1 MVVEHD
7 ETSNRVKKLI
17 NKLDK
22 EAHIDEMTK
31 RWLSLTPNPPRILQ
45 IYTLTNTPKPT
56 PVGRPITERISSFV
70 DSLLQPIAKSQKS
83 YLEDTTDFINFIE
96 KTKVVENAM
105 LVSWM

>member
-31 RWLSLTPNPPRILQ
+31 RWLSLTLNPPRIPQ
-45 IYTLTNTPKPT
+45 IYTLTNTPNQPQLRDRSYRGTKAPRKESHHLLI
-56 PVGRPITERISSFV
+56 VSSNQLLNHKSRILKTRQT
-70 DSLLQPIAKSQKS
+70 SLIS
-83 YLEDTTDFINFIE
+83 
-96 KTKVVENAM
+96 
-105 LVSWM
+105 

>member
-31 RWLSLTPNPPRILQ
+31 RWLSLTPNPPRIPQ
-45 IYTLTNTPKPT
+45 IYTLTNTPNQPQLGDRSYRGTKAPRKESHHSLI
-56 PVGRPITERISSFV
+56 VSSNQLLNHKSRILKTRQT
-70 DSLLQPIAKSQKS
+70 SLTS
-83 YLEDTTDFINFIE
+83 
-96 KTKVVENAM
+96 
-105 LVSWM
+105 